1 MSELLARTLARAL
14 PLFARR
20 WQDEAR
26 EREPPGHFDTPQPS
40 APWSL
45 LVDAVRSGAYR
56 PVIAAIRG
64 GGAHDEERAHEAWSQ
79 LSLLAEC
86 VRTTYDGDPRDLPVL
101 LREMESVREILT
113 AAVQRGTETEHDA
126 PPPPI
131 IDAMHRSMGIVP
143 SVTIGYEPGETICTR
158 EDRDPILYCVRSG
171 HVRLTE
177 PLPDG
182 RMVTLSILGAGGVFG
197 TVDVPPRHGISA
209 EAMTHCDVTL
219 LHASQLSALV
229 RIAPEAVHAVIASLT
244 AQLRDARALVAH
256 ALAHD
261 TSVRLVTILLTLADA
276 FGEAASGG
284 KTLIAYPTTHQ
295 NLADMIGANRV
306 TVTRKLIE
314 LQKADLIV
322 PERRNMLLVDA
333 SGLAGL
339 LNQ

>member
-1 MSELLARTLARAL
+1 MSELLARTLTRAL

-26 EREPPGHFDTPQPS
+26 ERGLPEHSGAPQRGM
-40 APWSL
+40 PWSL
-45 LVDAVRSGAYR
+45 LVDAVCSGEYH
-56 PVIAAIRG
+56 PVLAAIRG
-64 GGAHDEERAHEAWSQ
+64 DGAYIDDRAQEIWGQ

-86 VRTTYDGDPRDLPVL
+86 VRTVYDGDLHDLPIL
-101 LREMESVREILT
+101 LREMEGVRET
-113 AAVQRGTETEHDA
+113 VMAAVRGGTETERVV

-131 IDAMHRSMGIVP
+131 IDALSRAVGIVP
-143 SVTIGYEPGETICTR
+143 SVTTGYEPGEIICTR
-158 EDRDPILYCVRSG
+158 EDRDALLYCVRSG

-182 RMVTLSILGAGGVFG
+182 RMVTLSILRAGDLFGA
-197 TVDVPPRHGISA
+197 VDAPLCHGINA
-209 EAMTHCDVTL
+209 EAMTHCEVTL
-219 LHASQLSALV
+219 LHASQLPALV
-229 RIAPEAVHAVIASLT
+229 RIAPGAIHAVTASLT

-261 TSVRLVTILLTLADA
+261 TSVRLVTMLLTLADT

-284 KTLIAYPTTHQ
+284 KTLITHPTTHQ

-314 LQKADLIV
+314 LQKADLIT
-322 PERRNMLLVDA
+322 PERRNMLLVDVP
-333 SGLAGL
+333 GLTAL
-339 LNQ
+339 LN